1 MSFSWGRKAAVVAL
15 VASFAVLGTLLGL
28 SIGHAADPMALAD
41 PGPLVRW
48 GLPIAKGFFDISLGT
63 ALGAAIFAAFAVPD
77 RSKELTGSLN
87 LIAFAGGGWTIFGVA
102 NLFLTYSNVTGT
114 GVAFNDAFG
123 QGLWLFMTQ
132 IELGQY
138 LSLNLLA
145 AALMTVVALMVRSLS
160 WLVAL
165 VAIGFAGLVPIA
177 LTGHAAGT
185 ANHAMAVN
193 SIGMHLVGVSIWVG
207 GLIALLALRKSPI
220 AAGLTARYSTLA
232 LVSFGLVSISG
243 LAAGWINLGGFE
255 NLFTDYGLL
264 LLLKTAGL
272 VLLGGLGAAYRLR
285 RRGKPIDLPLVLVEL
300 ALMATTAGIAAA
312 LARTA
317 PPSEDA
323 VISPTPAQILTGEPL
338 PPELTAERWLTAYR
352 IDLLWL
358 VIALFAVGAYLYGVR
373 RLQQRGDKWPIGRT
387 LSWLAGWL
395 VLVWVTSGPINAY
408 QEYLFSAHMIG
419 HMILAMLIPVLL
431 VPGAPVT
438 LISRAAAKRHDE
450 SRGLREWVLW
460 AVHTK
465 YAQFVAHPIIAAIL
479 FASSLVTFYYTPLFA
494 WSTSDHL
501 GHEWMVLHFLIT
513 GYLFTQ
519 ALVGI
524 DPGPNRL
531 PFAVRLLLLIGTMAF
546 HAFFGLSLM
555 SGEGLLLA
563 DWYGAM
569 GRTWGE
575 APLADQQTG
584 GAIAWGIGEI
594 PTALLTVMVSVQWYR
609 NDAKDAKRLDRQ
621 SDRTGGADIEAYNQM
636 LAKLAKRDERTG
648 GGAQ

>member
-1 MSFSWGRKAAVVAL
+1 
-15 VASFAVLGTLLGL
+15 
-28 SIGHAADPMALAD
+28 
-41 PGPLVRW
+41 
-48 GLPIAKGFFDISLGT
+48 
-63 ALGAAIFAAFAVPD
+63 
-77 RSKELTGSLN
+77 
-87 LIAFAGGGWTIFGVA
+87 
-102 NLFLTYSNVTGT
+102 
-114 GVAFNDAFG
+114 
-123 QGLWLFMTQ
+123 
-132 IELGQY
+132 
-138 LSLNLLA
+138 
-145 AALMTVVALMVRSLS
+145 
-160 WLVAL
+160 
-165 VAIGFAGLVPIA
+165 
-177 LTGHAAGT
+177 
-185 ANHAMAVN
+185 
-193 SIGMHLVGVSIWVG
+193 
-207 GLIALLALRKSPI
+207 
-220 AAGLTARYSTLA
+220 
-232 LVSFGLVSISG
+232 
-243 LAAGWINLGGFE
+243 
-255 NLFTDYGLL
+255 
-264 LLLKTAGL
+264 
-272 VLLGGLGAAYRLR
+272 
-285 RRGKPIDLPLVLVEL
+285 
-300 ALMATTAGIAAA
+300 
-312 LARTA
+312 
-317 PPSEDA
+317 
-323 VISPTPAQILTGEPL
+323 
-338 PPELTAERWLTAYR
+338 
-352 IDLLWL
+352 
-358 VIALFAVGAYLYGVR
+358 
-373 RLQQRGDKWPIGRT
+373 
-387 LSWLAGWL
+387 
-395 VLVWVTSGPINAY
+395 
-408 QEYLFSAHMIG
+408 MIG

-501 GHEWMVLHFLIT
+501 GHEWMVVHFLIT

-594 PTALLTVMVSVQWYR
+594 PTALLTIMVSVQWYR

>member
-1 MSFSWGRKAAVVAL
+1 VSFSWGRKAAVVAL

-28 SIGHAADPMALAD
+28 GIGHAADPLTLAD
-41 PGPLVRW
+41 PGPVVRG
-48 GLPIAKGFFDISLGT
+48 GLPIAKALFNISLGT
-63 ALGAAIFAAFAVPD
+63 ALGASIFAAFAVPD
-77 RSKELTGSLN
+77 RSKELAGSLN
-87 LIAFAGGGWTIFGVA
+87 LIAFAAGSWALSGVA

-114 GVAFNDAFG
+114 AVAFTDAFG

-132 IELGQY
+132 IELGQF

-145 AALMTVVALMVRSLS
+145 AAAMTIAALMVRSLS
-160 WLVAL
+160 WMVAL

-193 SIGMHLVGVSIWVG
+193 SMGLHLVGVSMWVG
-207 GLIALLALRKSPI
+207 GLIAVLTQRKSPI
-220 AAGLTARYSTLA
+220 AADLTARYSTLA
-232 LVSFGLVSISG
+232 LVSFGLVAVSG
-243 LAAGWINLGGFE
+243 IASAWIRLGDAA

-264 LLLKTAGL
+264 LTLKTIGL
-272 VLLGGLGAAYRLR
+272 VLLGGLGAAYRIR
-285 RRGKPIDLPLVLVEL
+285 RKGKSIDLRLVLVEL
-300 ALMATTAGIAAA
+300 AIMAATAGLAAA

-317 PPSEDA
+317 PPGEEA
-323 VISPTPAQILTGEPL
+323 VLNPTPAQILTGEPL

-358 VIALFAVGAYLYGVR
+358 VIALFAAGAYLYGVR
-373 RLQQRGDKWPIGRT
+373 RLRQRGDKWPLGRT
-387 LSWLAGWL
+387 ISWLLGLAG
-395 VLVWVTSGPINAY
+395 LVWVTSGPINAY

-419 HMILAMLIPVLL
+419 HMILAMLIPVML
-431 VPGAPVT
+431 VPGAPIT

-450 SRGLREWVLW
+450 SRGLREWALW

-465 YAQFVAHPIIAAIL
+465 YAQFIAHPLIAAVL

-501 GHEWMVLHFLIT
+501 GHEWMVVHFLIT
-513 GYLFTQ
+513 GYLFAQ

-524 DPGPNRL
+524 DPGPHRM

-555 SGEGLLLA
+555 SGHGLLLA

-575 APLADQQTG
+575 TPLADQQTG
-584 GAIAWGIGEI
+584 GAIAWGIGET
-594 PTALLTVMVSVQWYR
+594 PTAILTIMVSVQWYR
-609 NDAKDAKRLDRQ
+609 SDAKDAKRLDRQ
-621 SDRTGGADIEAYNQM
+621 SDRTGGADIDAYNQM
-636 LAKLAKRDERTG
+636 LANLAKRDERTG